1 MKIQPIRLLI
11 LLNLVALCGVAALW
25 YDQDGVMRNVQWEAP
40 QPVLPQ
46 IGQLNVAFQPAS
58 ASPDPLAHIAIL
70 ERPLFAPDRRPPPPP
85 PPAVEAA
92 QVDPLAAVELIG
104 LFSGENGGVLARV
117 EGQVR
122 RIKLRE
128 SIGAWSLKGIAGRE
142 ATFVQGDEQRTLSL
156 NYSRLGASAGVVT
169 SKAAPTP
176 AVAAVARV
184 ANNLQIESRAFLNR
198 RNGVRAN
205 AGLPPLQE

>member
-1 MKIQPIRLLI
+1 MRIQPIRLLI
-11 LLNLVALCGVAALW
+11 AFNLVAICGLAALW
-25 YDQDGVMRNVQWEAP
+25 FDEDGVMRNVRWVAP
-40 QPVLPQ
+40 APVTPQ
-46 IGQLNVAFQPAS
+46 IARLNVPIQPAS
-58 ASPDPLAHIAIL
+58 ASPDPLTFMSIL
-70 ERPLFAPDRRPPPPP
+70 ERPLFAPDRKPPPPPP
-85 PPAVEAA
+85 PPAELAHM
-92 QVDPLAAVELIG
+92 DPISTVELIG
-104 LFSGENGGVLARV
+104 LFSGENGGVLVRV

-142 ATFVQGDEQRTLSL
+142 ATFVQGDDQRVLSL
-156 NYSRLGASAGVVT
+156 NYSRFGASGGVFT

-176 AVAAVARV
+176 AVAAVARA
-184 ANNLQIESRAFLNR
+184 ANTLQSESRAFLNR